1 MKKETGKG
9 EGPKKRRN
17 PKMSQKGPNAL
28 WLLLALLVGG
38 MFYLFW
44 YNSVNRDVKTV
55 SYSKFVSMVEEDKV
69 EKITVQDNYV
79 YGALRQNG
87 LQFETHIMPT
97 EKLWEL
103 LASHNV
109 NVSVIPI
116 DKPGWGATLLLLMML
131 SFLFFAVLFYFR
143 QGQGGGGGASK
154 IFNVGKSKARFFSP
168 NTVNVTF
175 KDVAGVDE
183 AKDDLQDII
192 KFLKD
197 PKKFGRL
204 GAKIPKGV
212 LLSGAPGNG
221 KTLLAKAVAGEAS
234 CPFFSI
240 SGSDFVEVFV
250 GVGASRVRD
259 LFVQARKHSPCI
271 VFIDEIDAVGRQR
284 GVGLGGGNDE
294 REQTLNQLLSEMDGF
309 STEHGSVIVLAA
321 TNRPD
326 VLDNALLRPGR
337 FDRIV
342 EVPYPDLK
350 SREKILQIHAS
361 RITLKPGLD
370 LLRVARGTP
379 GFSGADLENLVNE
392 SALSASK
399 ADKQFVEIGDFEQA
413 RDKLLLGAERKTVVL
428 SEKDKI
434 QTAYHESGHALVNVL
449 LEDADLLHKVTI
461 VPRGRSMGASWSF
474 PEEDRHIESVD
485 LMRAKIMI
493 ALGGL
498 LAEKLV
504 FDTQSTGAA
513 SDISH
518 ATKIA
523 RRMVCKYG
531 MSKLG
536 PIVFGNNTDH
546 PYLGRDIMRHSAD
559 YSEDTARKIDAE
571 ISDIITSCYNSAEKL
586 LVDNKGKLE
595 ILAKGLLEQ
604 ETLQAKEV
612 YHLLGMKLRKFHSL
626 TDADDPSDELGDGE
640 VRPIQAG

>member
-1 MKKETGKG
+1 
-9 EGPKKRRN
+9 
-17 PKMSQKGPNAL
+17 MSQKGPNAL